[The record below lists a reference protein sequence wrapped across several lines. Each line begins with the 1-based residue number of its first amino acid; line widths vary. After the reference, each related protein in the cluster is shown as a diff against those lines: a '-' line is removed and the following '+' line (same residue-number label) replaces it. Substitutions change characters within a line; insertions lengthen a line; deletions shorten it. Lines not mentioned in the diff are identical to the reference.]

1 MRKLFLLLPL
11 LLAASPLFADAIQL
25 GKPISPLVIETEGE
39 LLLNADKVSYAPWF
53 LQHPEDKVHVLQ
65 YMAGTKSA
73 SKINEPFTDALKDSI
88 DYTLFHVTTIINL
101 DDAMWGT
108 SGFVKSEVEKNKR
121 RYPLSSLI
129 LDRKGTGRENWQLEK
144 KTSSIVV
151 TDRQGAVI
159 YVKHGAMDEHEIE
172 QALDM
177 IRAQVNS

>member
-11 LLAASPLFADAIQL
+11 LFAASPLFADAIQL
-25 GKPISPLVIETEGE
+25 GKPISPLAIETEGE
-39 LLLNADKVSYAPWF
+39 LLLEADKVSYAPWF